1 MDEKQTKNIIT
12 RESIAKELRFLSG
25 VDIRTAIILGLVSA
39 IFCIPLT
46 IGSVIAIFK
55 EINNIIIELVL
66 CILIGGIC
74 ILPVAVTAFIIVK
87 RLVEKRLIDRGEF
100 EVSEREL
107 LYKEEKYERRGRHH
121 STVKILHFSGFEV
134 ITAGGTVYQLAAA
147 NDKFYLVH
155 YRGKSSVMLFYP
167 AKMYEYREN

>member
-1 MDEKQTKNIIT
+1 MEKQTKNIIT
-12 RESIAKELRFLSG
+12 KESIAKELRFLSG
-25 VDIRTAIILGLVSA
+25 ADIRTAIILGVVSSV
-39 IFCIPLT
+39 FCIPLT
-46 IGSVIAIFK
+46 IGSVLAIFK
-55 EINNIIIELVL
+55 EFNNIIIEIIL

-87 RLVEKRLIDRGEF
+87 RLMERRLIDKGEF
-100 EVSEREL
+100 EISTREL

-121 STVKILHFSGFEV
+121 RTVKVLHFSGFEV
-134 ITAGGTVYQLAAA
+134 ATLGGTVYQLAAA
-147 NDKFYLVH
+147 EDKFYLVH

>member
-1 MDEKQTKNIIT
+1 MEKQQTKNIIT
-12 RESIAKELRFLSG
+12 KESIAKELRFLSSA
-25 VDIRTAIILGLVSA
+25 DIRTAIILGVVSSV
-39 IFCIPLT
+39 FCIPLT
-46 IGSVIAIFK
+46 IGSVLAIFK
-55 EINNIIIELVL
+55 EFNNIIIEIIL

-87 RLVEKRLIDRGEF
+87 RLTEKRLIDKGEF
-100 EVSEREL
+100 EISAREL

-121 STVKILHFSGFEV
+121 RTVKVLHFSGFEV
-134 ITAGGTVYQLAAA
+134 ATLGGTVYQLAAA
-147 NDKFYLVH
+147 DDKFYLVH